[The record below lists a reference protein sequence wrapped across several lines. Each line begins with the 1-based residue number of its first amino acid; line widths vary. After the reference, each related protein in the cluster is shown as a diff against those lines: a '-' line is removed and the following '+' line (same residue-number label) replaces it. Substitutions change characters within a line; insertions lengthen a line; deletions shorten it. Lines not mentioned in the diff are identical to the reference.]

1 MNRTELAGKVAEA
14 AGLSKAQADSAVSA
28 VIDSIASS
36 LADGDSVTLIGFGTF
51 SVSQRAARQGRN
63 PGTGE
68 SITIAA
74 KNVAKFKAGKAL
86 NDAIG

>member
-14 AGLSKAQADSAVSA
+14 AGLSKSQADAAVA
-28 VIDSIASS
+28 AALDAIKSS
-36 LADGDSVTLIGFGTF
+36 LSDGDSVTLIGFGTF
-51 SVSQRAARQGRN
+51 SVSNRAARQGRN

-74 KNVAKFKAGKAL
+74 RNVVKFTAGKAL
-86 NDAIG
+86 KDAIG